1 MIEKVH
7 EIFLDF
13 ESEIAE
19 LEARINELRHVSNV
33 KGTKILDE
41 ISNLE
46 FKTKKLLKAKYSSLS
61 PWQRVQVARHPE
73 RPHFIDYISGI
84 FENFQELNGDRNFG
98 QDDAIIGGLASLD
111 GQSVMII
118 GQEKGNDTNS
128 RIKRNFGMARPEGY
142 RKSIRLMNLANKFNL
157 PILTFVDTAG
167 AYPGVGAEQR
177 GQSEAI
183 ASSIKTCLS
192 VDVPLISII
201 IGEGGSGGA
210 VAIATGDR
218 VLMLENSVY
227 SVISPE
233 GCASILWQKEGFDEI
248 AANSLKLTSSDLVKL
263 NVIDEVISEPLG
275 GAHRDI
281 DKTIENVKQSLVKN
295 LKELNSSKNTN
306 LLSLR
311 RKKYLKYGSTLRV

>member
-1 MIEKVH
+1 MKF
-7 EIFLDF
+7 FLDF
-13 ESEIAE
+13 EAEIAE

-295 LKELNSSKNTN
+295 LKELNSSKHTN

>member
-1 MIEKVH
+1 MKF
-7 EIFLDF
+7 FLDF
-13 ESEIAE
+13 EAEIVE

-33 KGTKILDE
+33 KGSKILDE

-84 FENFQELNGDRNFG
+84 FEDFQELNGDRNFG
-98 QDDAIIGGLASLD
+98 QDDAIIGGLASLE

-157 PILTFVDTAG
+157 PIFTFVDTAG

-263 NVIDEVISEPLG
+263 DVIDEVISEPLG

-281 DKTIENVKQSLVKN
+281 DKTIENVKQSLIKN
-295 LKELNSSKNTN
+295 LEELNSSKQTN

>member
-1 MIEKVH
+1 MNF
-7 EIFLDF
+7 FLDF
-13 ESEIAE
+13 EAEIAE
-19 LEARINELRHVSNV
+19 LEAKINELRHVSNA
-33 KGTKILDE
+33 KGSKILDE

-46 FKTKKLLKAKYSSLS
+46 FKTKKLLKVKYATLS

-73 RPHFIDYISGI
+73 RPHFIDYVNNI
-84 FENFQELNGDRNFG
+84 FDNFEELNGDRNFG
-98 QDDAIIGGLASLD
+98 QDDAIIGGLASLN
-111 GQSVMII
+111 GKSVMII
-118 GQEKGNDTNS
+118 GQEKGNDTTS

-142 RKSIRLMNLANKFNL
+142 RKSARLMNLANKFNL

-183 ASSIKTCLS
+183 ASSIKTCLT

-210 VAIATGDR
+210 VAIATADR

-233 GCASILWQKEGFDEI
+233 GCA
-248 AANSLKLTSSDLVKL
+248 
-263 NVIDEVISEPLG
+263 
-275 GAHRDI
+275 
-281 DKTIENVKQSLVKN
+281 
-295 LKELNSSKNTN
+295 
-306 LLSLR
+306 
-311 RKKYLKYGSTLRV
+311 

>member
-1 MIEKVH
+1 MKF
-7 EIFLDF
+7 FLDF
-13 ESEIAE
+13 EAEIVE
-19 LEARINELRHVSNV
+19 LEARINELRHASNV

-73 RPHFIDYISGI
+73 RPHFVDYISGI
-84 FENFQELNGDRNFG
+84 FENFQELSGDRNFG

-142 RKSIRLMNLANKFNL
+142 RKSIRLMNLASKFNL

-248 AANSLKLTSSDLVKL
+248 AANNLKLTSSDLVKL

-281 DKTIENVKQSLVKN
+281 DKTIENVKLSLLKN
-295 LKELNSSKNTN
+295 LKELNSSKHSS
-306 LLSLR
+306 LLSFR

>member
-1 MIEKVH
+1 MKF
-7 EIFLDF
+7 FLDF
-13 ESEIAE
+13 EAEIAE
-19 LEARINELRHVSNV
+19 LEGRINELRHVSNV

-84 FENFQELNGDRNFG
+84 FDDFQELNGDRKFG

-218 VLMLENSVY
+218 VLMLENAVY

-233 GCASILWQKEGFDEI
+233 GCASILWQKDGFDEV
-248 AANSLKLTSSDLVKL
+248 AANSLKLTASDLVKL

-295 LKELNSSKNTN
+295 LEELNSSKQTN

-311 RKKYLKYGSTLRV
+311 RKKYLKYGSQLRV

>member
-1 MIEKVH
+1 MKF
-7 EIFLDF
+7 FLEF

-19 LEARINELRHVSNV
+19 LEARVNELRHVSNV
-33 KGTKILDE
+33 KGNKILDE

-73 RPHFIDYISGI
+73 RPHFIDYINGI
-84 FENFQELNGDRNFG
+84 FENFQELSGDRNFG
-98 QDDAIIGGLASLD
+98 QDDAIIGGLASFD

-192 VDVPLISII
+192 VNVPLISII

-281 DKTIENVKQSLVKN
+281 DKTIENVKQSLIKN
-295 LKELNSSKNTN
+295 LKDLNSSKHTS

>member
-1 MIEKVH
+1 MKF
-7 EIFLDF
+7 FLDF
-13 ESEIAE
+13 EAEIAE

-73 RPHFIDYISGI
+73 RPHFVDYISGI
-84 FENFQELNGDRNFG
+84 FENFQELSGDRNFG
-98 QDDAIIGGLASLD
+98 QDDAIIGGLASFY
-111 GQSVMII
+111 GESVMII
-118 GQEKGNDTNS
+118 GQEKGNDTTS

-233 GCASILWQKEGFDEI
+233 GCASILWQKDGFDEI

-263 NVIDEVISEPLG
+263 NVIDEVIAEPLG

-295 LKELNSSKNTN
+295 LKELNSSKNTS

>member
-1 MIEKVH
+1 MKF
-7 EIFLDF
+7 FLDF
-13 ESEIAE
+13 EAEIVE
-19 LEARINELRHVSNV
+19 LEVRINELRHVSNV

-192 VDVPLISII
+192 VEVPLISII

-263 NVIDEVISEPLG
+263 NVIDEVVGEPIG

-295 LKELNSSKNTN
+295 LKDLNSNKHSN

-311 RKKYLKYGSTLRV
+311 RKKYLKYGSTFRV

>member
-1 MIEKVH
+1 M
-7 EIFLDF
+7 
-13 ESEIAE
+13 
-19 LEARINELRHVSNV
+19 
-33 KGTKILDE
+33 
-41 ISNLE
+41 
-46 FKTKKLLKAKYSSLS
+46 
-61 PWQRVQVARHPE
+61 
-73 RPHFIDYISGI
+73 
-84 FENFQELNGDRNFG
+84 
-98 QDDAIIGGLASLD
+98 
-111 GQSVMII
+111 MII

-295 LKELNSSKNTN
+295 LKELNSSKHTS

>member
-1 MIEKVH
+1 MKF
-7 EIFLDF
+7 FLDF

-295 LKELNSSKNTN
+295 LKDLNSSKHTN

>member
-1 MIEKVH
+1 MKF
-7 EIFLDF
+7 FLDF
-13 ESEIAE
+13 EAEIAE
-19 LEARINELRHVSNV
+19 LEARVNELRHVSNV

-84 FENFQELNGDRNFG
+84 FEDFQELSGDRNFG
-98 QDDAIIGGLASLD
+98 QDDAIIGGLASFY
-111 GQSVMII
+111 GESVMII
-118 GQEKGNDTNS
+118 GHEKGNDTNS

-157 PILTFVDTAG
+157 PILTFIDTAG

-233 GCASILWQKEGFDEI
+233 GCASILWQKDGFDEI

-263 NVIDEVISEPLG
+263 NVIDEVIAEPLG

-281 DKTIENVKQSLVKN
+281 DKTLENVKQSLVKN

>member
-1 MIEKVH
+1 MKF
-7 EIFLDF
+7 FLEF

-233 GCASILWQKEGFDEI
+233 GCASILWQKDGFDEI

-263 NVIDEVISEPLG
+263 NVIDEVIAEPLG

-281 DKTIENVKQSLVKN
+281 DKTLENVKQSLVKN

>member
-1 MIEKVH
+1 MKF
-7 EIFLDF
+7 FLDF

-19 LEARINELRHVSNV
+19 LEGKINELRHVSNT
-33 KGTKILDE
+33 KGSKILDE

-73 RPHFIDYISGI
+73 RPHFLDYINGI
-84 FENFQELNGDRNFG
+84 FENFEELNGDRNFG
-98 QDDAIIGGLASLD
+98 QDDAIIGGLASLN

-118 GQEKGNDTNS
+118 GQEKGNDTSS
-128 RIKRNFGMARPEGY
+128 RIKRNFGMAKPEGY
-142 RKSIRLMNLANKFNL
+142 RKSIRLMNLANKFSL

-167 AYPGVGAEQR
+167 AYPGIGAEQR

-192 VDVPLISII
+192 VKVPLISII

-233 GCASILWQKEGFDEI
+233 GCASILWKKEGFDEI
-248 AANSLKLTSSDLVKL
+248 AANSLKLISSDLIKL
-263 NVIDEVISEPLG
+263 KVIDEIIIEPIG
-275 GAHRDI
+275 GAHRDT
-281 DKTIENVKQSLVKN
+281 DLTIENVKKSLLKN
-295 LKELNSSKNTN
+295 LNILTKNKNSN

-311 RKKYLKYGSTLRV
+311 REKYLKYGSTLRI

>member
-1 MIEKVH
+1 MKF
-7 EIFLDF
+7 FLDF
-13 ESEIAE
+13 EAEIAE

-84 FENFQELNGDRNFG
+84 FEDFQELSGDRNFG
-98 QDDAIIGGLASLD
+98 QDDAIIGGLASLY
-111 GQSVMII
+111 GESVMII
-118 GQEKGNDTNS
+118 GQEKGNDTTS

-263 NVIDEVISEPLG
+263 NVIDEVVGEPIG

-295 LKELNSSKNTN
+295 LKDLNSNKHSN

-311 RKKYLKYGSTLRV
+311 RKKYLKYGSTFRV

>member
-1 MIEKVH
+1 MKF
-7 EIFLDF
+7 FLDF
-13 ESEIAE
+13 EAEIAE
-19 LEARINELRHVSNV
+19 LEARINELRHISNV

-84 FENFQELNGDRNFG
+84 FEDFQELSGDRNFG
-98 QDDAIIGGLASLD
+98 QDDAIIGGLASFY
-111 GQSVMII
+111 GESVMII

-128 RIKRNFGMARPEGY
+128 RIKRNFGMAKPEGY

-192 VDVPLISII
+192 VDVPLISVI

-233 GCASILWQKEGFDEI
+233 GCASILWQKDGFDEI

-263 NVIDEVISEPLG
+263 NVIDEVIAEPLG

-281 DKTIENVKQSLVKN
+281 DKTLENVKQSLLKN

>member
-1 MIEKVH
+1 MKF
-7 EIFLDF
+7 FLDF

-19 LEARINELRHVSNV
+19 LEARIDELRHVSNV

-46 FKTKKLLKAKYSSLS
+46 FRTKKLLKDKYSSLS
-61 PWQRVQVARHPE
+61 PWQKVQVARHPE

-98 QDDAIIGGLASLD
+98 QDDAIIGGLASLN
-111 GQSVMII
+111 GQSIMII

-192 VDVPLISII
+192 VEVPLISII

-233 GCASILWQKEGFDEI
+233 GCASILWKKEGFDEI

-275 GAHRDI
+275 GAHRDV
-281 DKTIENVKQSLVKN
+281 DKTIENVKQSLIKN
-295 LKELNSSKNTN
+295 LEGLNSGRQTN

>member
-1 MIEKVH
+1 MKF
-7 EIFLDF
+7 FLDF
-13 ESEIAE
+13 EAEIAE

-46 FKTKKLLKAKYSSLS
+46 FKTKKLLKAKYSTLS

-84 FENFQELNGDRNFG
+84 FEDFQELSGDRNFG
-98 QDDAIIGGLASLD
+98 QDDAIIGGLASLY
-111 GQSVMII
+111 GESVMII
-118 GQEKGNDTNS
+118 GQEKGNDTTS

-233 GCASILWQKEGFDEI
+233 GCASILWQKDGFDEI

-263 NVIDEVISEPLG
+263 NVIDEVIAEPLG

-295 LKELNSSKNTN
+295 LKELNSSKNTS

>member
-1 MIEKVH
+1 MKF
-7 EIFLDF
+7 FLDF
-13 ESEIAE
+13 EAEVAE
-19 LEARINELRHVSNV
+19 LEAKINELRHVSNV

-73 RPHFIDYISGI
+73 RPHFIDYINGI
-84 FENFQELNGDRNFG
+84 FEDFQELNGDRNFG

-263 NVIDEVISEPLG
+263 NVIDEVINEPLG

-295 LKELNSSKNTN
+295 LKELNSVKHTN

>member
-1 MIEKVH
+1 MKF
-7 EIFLDF
+7 FLDF
-13 ESEIAE
+13 EAEIAE

-84 FENFQELNGDRNFG
+84 FEDFQELSGDRNFG
-98 QDDAIIGGLASLD
+98 QDDAIIGGLASFY
-111 GQSVMII
+111 GESVMII

-157 PILTFVDTAG
+157 PILTFIDTAG

-233 GCASILWQKEGFDEI
+233 GCASILWQKDGFDEI

-263 NVIDEVISEPLG
+263 NVIDEVIAEPLG

-281 DKTIENVKQSLVKN
+281 DKTLENVKQSLVKN

>member
-1 MIEKVH
+1 MKF
-7 EIFLDF
+7 FLDF
-13 ESEIAE
+13 EAEIVE
-19 LEARINELRHVSNV
+19 LEARINELRHVRNV

-61 PWQRVQVARHPE
+61 PWQKVQVARHPE
-73 RPHFIDYISGI
+73 RPHFIDYINSI

-157 PILTFVDTAG
+157 PIITFVDTAG

-192 VDVPLISII
+192 VNVPLISII

-248 AANSLKLTSSDLVKL
+248 AANCLKLTSSDLVKL
-263 NVIDEVISEPLG
+263 KVIDEVISEPLG

-281 DKTIENVKQSLVKN
+281 DKTIENVRQSLVKN
-295 LKELNSSKNTN
+295 LVELNSGKQTN
-306 LLSLR
+306 LISLR
-311 RKKYLKYGSTLRV
+311 RKKYLKYGSALRV

>member
-1 MIEKVH
+1 MKF
-7 EIFLDF
+7 FLDF
-13 ESEIAE
+13 EAEIAE

-84 FENFQELNGDRNFG
+84 FEDFQELSGDRNFG
-98 QDDAIIGGLASLD
+98 QDDAIIGGLASFY
-111 GQSVMII
+111 GESVMII
-118 GQEKGNDTNS
+118 GHEKGNDTNS

-233 GCASILWQKEGFDEI
+233 GCASILWQKDGFDEI

-263 NVIDEVISEPLG
+263 NVIDEVIAEPLG

-281 DKTIENVKQSLVKN
+281 DKTLENVKQSLVKN
-295 LKELNSSKNTN
+295 LKELNSSKNKN

>member
-1 MIEKVH
+1 MKF
-7 EIFLDF
+7 FLDF

-84 FENFQELNGDRNFG
+84 FEDFQELSGDRNFG
-98 QDDAIIGGLASLD
+98 QDDAIIGGLASFY
-111 GQSVMII
+111 GESVMII

-233 GCASILWQKEGFDEI
+233 GCASILWQKDGFDEI

-263 NVIDEVISEPLG
+263 NVIDEVIAEPLG

-281 DKTIENVKQSLVKN
+281 DKTLENVKQSLVKN
-295 LKELNSSKNTN
+295 LKELNSSKNTS

>member
-1 MIEKVH
+1 MKF
-7 EIFLDF
+7 FLDF

-19 LEARINELRHVSNV
+19 LEARIHELRHVSNV
-33 KGTKILDE
+33 KGNKILDE

-73 RPHFIDYISGI
+73 RPHFIDYITGI
-84 FENFQELNGDRNFG
+84 FENFEELNGDRNFG
-98 QDDAIIGGLASLD
+98 QDDAIIAGLASLE
-111 GQSVMII
+111 GQSMMII

-210 VAIATGDR
+210 VALATGDR

-248 AANSLKLTSSDLVKL
+248 AANSLKLTSSDLIKL
-263 NVIDEVISEPLG
+263 KVIDEIINEPIG

-281 DKTIENVKQSLVKN
+281 DTTIENVKKSILKN
-295 LKELNSSKNTN
+295 LKELNSNKNPS

>member
-1 MIEKVH
+1 MKF
-7 EIFLDF
+7 FLDF
-13 ESEIAE
+13 EAEIAE
-19 LEARINELRHVSNV
+19 MEARINELRLVSNV

-46 FKTKKLLKAKYSSLS
+46 FKTKKLLKAKYSALS

-84 FENFQELNGDRNFG
+84 FENFEELNGDRNFG
-98 QDDAIIGGLASLD
+98 QDDAIIGGLASIN

-118 GQEKGNDTNS
+118 GQEKGNDTTS

-142 RKSIRLMNLANKFNL
+142 RKSIRLMKLANKFNL

-248 AANSLKLTSSDLVKL
+248 AANSLKLTSSDLIKL
-263 NVIDEVISEPLG
+263 KVIDEIISEPIG
-275 GAHRDI
+275 GAHRDA
-281 DKTIENVKQSLVKN
+281 DTTIENVKQSILKN
-295 LKELNSSKNTN
+295 LKELNGDKNSS
-306 LLSLR
+306 LLLLR

>member
-1 MIEKVH
+1 MKF
-7 EIFLDF
+7 FLDF
-13 ESEIAE
+13 EAEIAE

-84 FENFQELNGDRNFG
+84 FEDFQELSGDRNFG
-98 QDDAIIGGLASLD
+98 QDDAIIGGLASFY
-111 GQSVMII
+111 GESVMII

-128 RIKRNFGMARPEGY
+128 RIKRNFGMAKPEGY

-233 GCASILWQKEGFDEI
+233 GCASILWQKDGFDEI

-263 NVIDEVISEPLG
+263 NVIDEVIAEPLG

-281 DKTIENVKQSLVKN
+281 DKTLENVKQSLVKN
-295 LKELNSSKNTN
+295 LKELKSNKNTS

-311 RKKYLKYGSTLRV
+311 RKKYLKYG

>member
-1 MIEKVH
+1 MKF
-7 EIFLDF
+7 FLDF

-19 LEARINELRHVSNV
+19 LEAKINELRHVSNV

-73 RPHFIDYISGI
+73 RPHFIDYIGGI
-84 FENFQELNGDRNFG
+84 FEDFQELNGDRNFG

-118 GQEKGNDTNS
+118 GQEKGNDTSS

-183 ASSIKTCLS
+183 ASSIKTCLG

-281 DKTIENVKQSLVKN
+281 DKTIVNVKKSLVKN
-295 LKELNSSKNTN
+295 LKELNSSKHTN

>member
-1 MIEKVH
+1 MKF
-7 EIFLDF
+7 FLDF

-46 FKTKKLLKAKYSSLS
+46 FKTKKLLKAKYSTLS

-73 RPHFIDYISGI
+73 RPHFIDYITGI
-84 FENFQELNGDRNFG
+84 FENFEELNGDRNFG

-128 RIKRNFGMARPEGY
+128 RIKRNFGMAMPEGY
-142 RKSIRLMNLANKFNL
+142 RKSTRLMLLANKFSL
-157 PILTFVDTAG
+157 PILTFIDTAG

-210 VAIATGDR
+210 VAMATGDK

-248 AANSLKLTSSDLVKL
+248 AANSLKLTSSDLIKL
-263 NVIDEVISEPLG
+263 NVIDEIISEPIG

-281 DKTIENVKQSLVKN
+281 DTTLENVKQSLVKN
-295 LKELNSSKNTN
+295 LKILNSNKNTS

>member
-1 MIEKVH
+1 MKF
-7 EIFLDF
+7 FLDF
-13 ESEIAE
+13 EAEIVE
-19 LEARINELRHVSNV
+19 LEARINELRHASNV

-111 GQSVMII
+111 NQSVMII

-157 PILTFVDTAG
+157 PIITFVDTAG

-248 AANSLKLTSSDLVKL
+248 AANNLKLTSSDLVKL
-263 NVIDEVISEPLG
+263 NVIDEVISEPIG

-295 LKELNSSKNTN
+295 LKDLNSNKYSN

-311 RKKYLKYGSTLRV
+311 RKKYLKYGSTYRV

>member
-1 MIEKVH
+1 MKF
-7 EIFLDF
+7 FLDF
-13 ESEIAE
+13 EAEIAE
-19 LEARINELRHVSNV
+19 LEGRINELRHVSNV

-84 FENFQELNGDRNFG
+84 FDDFQELNGDRNFG

-233 GCASILWQKEGFDEI
+233 GCASILWQKDGFDEI

-263 NVIDEVISEPLG
+263 NVIDEVIAEPLG

-281 DKTIENVKQSLVKN
+281 DKTLENVKQSLVKN
-295 LKELNSSKNTN
+295 LKELNSSKNTS

>member
-1 MIEKVH
+1 MKF
-7 EIFLDF
+7 FLDF

-19 LEARINELRHVSNV
+19 LEAEIHELRHVSST
-33 KGTKILDE
+33 KGSKILDE

-73 RPHFIDYISGI
+73 RPHFIDYINGI
-84 FENFQELNGDRNFG
+84 FENFEELSGDRNFG
-98 QDDAIIGGLASLD
+98 QDDAIIGGLASLN

-167 AYPGVGAEQR
+167 AYPGIGAEQR

-192 VDVPLISII
+192 VNVPLISII

-248 AANSLKLTSSDLVKL
+248 AANSLKLTSSDLIKL
-263 NVIDEVISEPLG
+263 KVIDEIIIEPIG
-275 GAHRDI
+275 GAHRDP
-281 DKTIENVKQSLVKN
+281 DLTIENVKKSLLKN
-295 LKELNSSKNTN
+295 LDSLINNRNSN

-311 RKKYLKYGSTLRV
+311 REKYLKYGSTLRV

>member
-1 MIEKVH
+1 MKF
-7 EIFLDF
+7 FLDF
-13 ESEIAE
+13 ESEIVE
-19 LEARINELRHVSNV
+19 LEAKINELRHLSNT
-33 KGTKILDE
+33 KGSKILDE

-46 FKTKKLLKAKYSSLS
+46 FKTKNLLKAKYSSLS

-73 RPHFIDYISGI
+73 RPHFIDYINGI
-84 FENFQELNGDRNFG
+84 FENFEELSGDRNFG
-98 QDDAIIGGLASLD
+98 QDDAIIGGLASLN

-142 RKSIRLMNLANKFNL
+142 RKSIRLMSLANKFNL
-157 PILTFVDTAG
+157 PIITFVDTAG
-167 AYPGVGAEQR
+167 AYPGIGAEQR

-192 VDVPLISII
+192 VNVPLISII

-248 AANSLKLTSSDLVKL
+248 AANSLKLTSSDLIKL
-263 NVIDEVISEPLG
+263 KVIDEIIIEPIG
-275 GAHRDI
+275 GAHRDP
-281 DKTIENVKQSLVKN
+281 DLTIENVKKSLLKN
-295 LKELNSSKNTN
+295 LDSLINNRNSN

-311 RKKYLKYGSTLRV
+311 REKYLKYGSTLRV

>member
-1 MIEKVH
+1 MKF
-7 EIFLDF
+7 FLDF
-13 ESEIAE
+13 EAEIAE

-73 RPHFIDYISGI
+73 RPHFVDYISGI
-84 FENFQELNGDRNFG
+84 FENFQELSGDRNFG
-98 QDDAIIGGLASLD
+98 QDDAIIGGLASFY
-111 GQSVMII
+111 GESVMII

-210 VAIATGDR
+210 VAIAAGDR

-233 GCASILWQKEGFDEI
+233 GCASILWQKDGFDEI
-248 AANSLKLTSSDLVKL
+248 AANSLRLTSSDLVKL
-263 NVIDEVISEPLG
+263 NVIDEVIAEPLG

-281 DKTIENVKQSLVKN
+281 DKTIENVKQSLAKN
-295 LKELNSSKNTN
+295 LKELNSSKNTS

-311 RKKYLKYGSTLRV
+311 RKKYLKYGSILRV

>member
-1 MIEKVH
+1 MKF
-7 EIFLDF
+7 FLEF

-33 KGTKILDE
+33 KGNKILDE

-281 DKTIENVKQSLVKN
+281 DKTVENVKQSLVKN
-295 LKELNSSKNTN
+295 LEELNSSKQIN
-306 LLSLR
+306 LPSLR